1 MSVTIIICIITGLVS
16 YRAFEDRDLF
26 FKLKHYPYAEA
37 RDKSYYRFLSSMFV
51 HGSWAHLLINLFVLY
66 GFGQSVENQFLYE
79 FGDTMGRVN
88 FIILYLLSGVFADI
102 PTFLK
107 HKDNQMFSAV
117 GASGAVS
124 GILLSFVIFNPW
136 APLTF
141 VFLPFIT
148 IPAIIMTVG
157 YLAYSSWA
165 SKNDRGGK
173 VDHMAHF
180 YGAVFGF
187 LFTIVLKPEFF
198 GVFISELMN
207 PKW

>member
-1 MSVTIIICIITGLVS
+1 MTVTVIICLITGFIS

-37 RDKSYYRFLSSMFV
+37 RDKSYYRFISSMFL
-51 HGSWAHLLINLFVLY
+51 HGSWTHLLVNLFVLY
-66 GFGQSVENQFLYE
+66 GFGQSVEFYFVE
-79 FGDTMGRVN
+79 IFGETMGRVN
-88 FIILYLLSGVFADI
+88 FVLLYLLSGVFADI

-107 HKDNQMFSAV
+107 HKDNQMFSAI

-124 GILLSFVIFNPW
+124 GILLSFVIFEPW

-141 VFLPFIT
+141 VFFPFVK
-148 IPAIIMTVG
+148 IPAIVMTVG

-165 SKNDRGGK
+165 SRNDRGGK
-173 VDHMAHF
+173 IDHMAHF

-187 LFTIVLKPEFF
+187 LFTIILKPELFNFF
-198 GVFISELMN
+198 FAELLD